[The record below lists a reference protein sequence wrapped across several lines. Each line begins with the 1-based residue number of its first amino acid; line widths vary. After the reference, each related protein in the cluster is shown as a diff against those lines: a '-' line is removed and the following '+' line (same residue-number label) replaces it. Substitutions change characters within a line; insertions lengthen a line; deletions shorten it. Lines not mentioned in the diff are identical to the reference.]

1 MQSAPLHPQE
11 QARLQELIRL
21 EVLDSEDE
29 DTFDELTQLASSI
42 CGTRISLISLV
53 DYDRQWFK
61 SRVGLDATETHRD
74 LAFCAHAILQEAVFE
89 VPDTLQDERFADNP
103 LVLSN
108 PDIRFYAGMPLVTK
122 NGLAIGTLCVIDTV
136 PNKLTP
142 DQAMALKV
150 LAKQVVGQLELRV
163 QNRQLKRLQKQQE
176 QLFSVVGHDLRAPFN
191 GILGLSKILQKS
203 AGKVT
208 PERLTIMANGIL
220 ESSMNVYQ
228 LLDELLQWSRSH
240 LGAITVATEPLHL
253 KPLVQETLNF
263 MQDSFT
269 LKNISVTQQIDETT
283 VALID
288 GSLFKT
294 IARNLLANA
303 IKYTNENGLIHIE
316 ANAQGNNIE
325 LTITDNGI
333 GVPAHIIDSI
343 FIGGQDSQQ
352 GTQGETGNGLGLSLC
367 VDFARRLSGALTL
380 DKNYKDG
387 ARFVLTLPAGE

>member
-1 MQSAPLHPQE
+1 MPP
-11 QARLQELIRL
+11 
-21 EVLDSEDE
+21 
-29 DTFDELTQLASSI
+29 
-42 CGTRISLISLV
+42 
-53 DYDRQWFK
+53 K
-61 SRVGLDATETHRD
+61 PHRD

-240 LGAITVATEPLHL
+240 LGAITVSTKPMAL
-253 KPLVQETLNF
+253 KPLVQETLDF
-263 MQDSFT
+263 MQDAFT
-269 LKNISVTQQIDETT
+269 LKNITVTQQIDETT